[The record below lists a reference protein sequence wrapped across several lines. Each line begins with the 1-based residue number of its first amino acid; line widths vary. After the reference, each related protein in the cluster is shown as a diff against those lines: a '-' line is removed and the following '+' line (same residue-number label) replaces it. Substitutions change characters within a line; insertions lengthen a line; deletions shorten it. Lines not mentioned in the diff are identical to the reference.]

1 MNQKYL
7 NKLEY
12 NKIIDNLVN
21 YAKTYIGKEKCNSHA
36 FDSFN
41 PTE

>member
-12 NKIIDNLVN
+12 NKILDGLENF
-21 YAKTYIGKEKCNSHA
+21 AKTYIGKEKCKRLW
-36 FDSFN
+36 
-41 PTE
+41 E